1 MRDFA
6 PDPVCLQGAR
16 RAARMRLRR
25 LVSSQ
30 PLQAG
35 SVMTTAVLILIPAAM
50 VFGFLG
56 WVFVLGAD
64 AQKKS
69 DEYMEQWVNENHA
82 EARSAE

>member
-1 MRDFA
+1 
-6 PDPVCLQGAR
+6 
-16 RAARMRLRR
+16 
-25 LVSSQ
+25 
-30 PLQAG
+30 
-35 SVMTTAVLILIPAAM
+35 MTTAVLILIPAAM